1 MYNLNKTIMR
11 KRFTLALLS
20 LLLVPLAMMA
30 QSVTVDPSTGNLV
43 AALSESS
50 AEVGFENGWSAMW
63 RHNQLPLTFVTA
75 DDGTLTD
82 GNEIKVPAGNI
93 YNNSGQLVINGGVG
107 ADLYCVLSL
116 PKGYRFKGYKIVLLN
131 NLNTKTVSGMTYSYQ
146 LAYNDWT
153 GESYYTN
160 TVRDV
165 KKIMYETGN
174 NWDIDNPKAT
184 GSYVDEEGNPT
195 TEIQMGGTANDNSDT
210 REYVIERNSLDASD
224 MGNQLYFRLNHINS
238 NEDAFYA
245 VTIKSFVVYFTA
257 EGTFGAEAKP
267 TSRDVLKSM
276 VMSPFKTNKI
286 DIGAVES
293 REKNNQTFYAYTY
306 SNVKDLSAYTY
317 IYQEDAVQDG
327 VPMDVASTKK
337 ISSVTVD
344 GNPYFA
350 FGNGI
355 YYVEAPTQVYSQ
367 TGLTYPIGFRVVGA
381 KFTPQWGTATPG
393 TSESRTEYYITYTSG
408 GRTYYLNDQLRFTT
422 TQFGWQYDSETK
434 NIYTGTFGNYQFLS
448 CEGSGDTR
456 TLTLSSINGSW
467 FNLIVFTRG
476 GTTYIGWD
484 NNTSSQRYY
493 LIGNTT
499 NTTPTVRRNYTYN
512 RAGWSSGTGTISI
525 PAYTPGAYTLNIYDK
540 NKESIAQT
548 VTINNAS
555 QAGTTI
561 DLTDKATYG
570 YNNDAIKFEITGLA
584 EGQSALVDV
593 SLFMQSLNP
602 YIDQMNITCHDNAG
616 QLSLSQS
623 FTAENFM
630 VSGQEFK
637 FYIPTEYSNQELT
650 FTFSDLYS
658 QYGDNTYYTG
668 ALQKDGYARYSF
680 VTSPYFEPIDQN
692 GDNGLYDDAY
702 NPNAPYKD
710 KIHTTLAGNIRYKFN
725 NAENLSNTSASTGQS
740 FLQEYPFSAAV
751 YVGSTDPDGGTETG
765 AFKACTLNSTQTTGD
780 TYYLF
785 TADET
790 RYNIAPSTAWQHR
803 LYAFYRMGVTLET
816 HTYDPKLTWDEV
828 YDETCYNKD
837 GQVGKEAMW
846 GLKLSTVDHD
856 TQEAVTGYLTVK
868 EIDDAIKAALGKDG
882 APATADQIIYVDGSE
897 LYSILSS
904 SDMTLDQLKAK
915 FATNSLFYLPANT
928 TSTSD
933 NFAYKTTGT
942 AFRAG
947 RDIILEDN
955 RPFYAPYDIQ
965 VDTDNKAEYKRKL
978 SKDKYGKAQNASL
991 IMPYVLK
998 VEDGVHT
1005 NVDGSTF
1012 TVHTMKES
1020 DALKSEGDGLSAYA
1034 FFPELQE
1041 VSVTEA
1047 NKPYFLKISENS
1059 SEDGVSF
1066 IVSQTGTLITASNK
1080 ADVYTGSTSSGT
1092 INKGEAAGSYTL
1104 TPTGTY
1110 AGRQVV
1116 KTDNIF
1122 YFANN
1127 EFVNS
1132 ADYTYDAPIKVSPF
1146 RAYYATEGTNAKS
1159 IVGTLSVV
1167 FGDGIGD
1174 EPNGI
1179 ETIENGRNA
1188 IDINAP
1194 VYDLQGRK
1202 LADSIVG
1209 ATLTKG
1215 IYVING
1221 VKFTVK

>member
-1 MYNLNKTIMR
+1 MR
-11 KRFTLALLS
+11 KKFTLALLS
-20 LLLVPLAMMA
+20 LLFVPLAMMA
-30 QSVTVDPSTGNLV
+30 QSVTVSHETGNLMAAV
-43 AALSESS
+43 AKQSDT
-50 AEVGFENGWSAMW
+50 GFANGLSAMW
-63 RHNQLPLTFVTA
+63 RHEQLPLTLTTSDLA
-75 DDGTLTD
+75 DLTD
-82 GNEIKVPAGNI
+82 GGEPDAPTSNMCVNRTTGLLTILG
-93 YNNSGQLVINGGVG
+93 GQPY
-107 ADLYCVLSL
+107 DSYFVLSL
-116 PKGYRFKGYKIVLLN
+116 PKGYRFKGYKIEVLN
-131 NLNTKTVSGMTYSYQ
+131 NLNNETVQSTASNSMTMGATTKTLVEQDGGYDGAI
-146 LAYNDWT
+146 LASSEEMGSEND
-153 GESYYTN
+153 
-160 TVRDV
+160 
-165 KKIMYETGN
+165 
-174 NWDIDNPKAT
+174 DNV
-184 GSYVDEEGNPT
+184 YVL
-195 TEIQMGGTANDNSDT
+195 
-210 REYVIERNSLDASD
+210 ERNSMSADD
-224 MGNQLYFRLNHINS
+224 MGNQLYFRIQRGS
-238 NEDAFYA
+238 DAYYGI
-245 VTIKSFVVYFTA
+245 TIKSFTVYFTS
-257 EGTFGAEAKP
+257 EGTFNAEAKP
-267 TSRDVLKSM
+267 TSRDVARSM

-286 DIGAVES
+286 DVGAL
-293 REKNNQTFYAYTY
+293 QTRNGFYAYTAAD
-306 SNVKDLSAYTY
+306 VKDLDANIY
-317 IYQEDAVQDG
+317 IYQDDAVQDG
-327 VPMDVASTKK
+327 IPMNVAETKK
-337 ISSVTVD
+337 IFPVTI
-344 GNPYFA
+344 GNSQYFA
-350 FGNGI
+350 FGNGV
-355 YYVEAPTQVYSQ
+355 YYAEAPTEVYSQ

-381 KFTPQWGTATPG
+381 EFTPRWERAATGGTITQN
-393 TSESRTEYYITYTSG
+393 TFYIRFYYNRRY
-408 GRTYYLNDQLRFTT
+408 YYLNEQLRFTT
-422 TQFGWQYDSETK
+422 TQFAWHYDSDTK
-434 NIYTGTFGNYQFLS
+434 NIYTGSGNNIQYLA
-448 CEGSGDTR
+448 CEGSGDQR
-456 TLTLSSINGSW
+456 TLSLSTEYNGW
-467 FNLIVFTRG
+467 FNLVVFDYN
-476 GTTYIGWD
+476 GTNYIGWD
-484 NNTSSQRYY
+484 NIDDTQKFY
-493 LIGNTT
+493 LIFRQNATPYIQRNTRT
-499 NTTPTVRRNYTYN
+499 NAATWV
-512 RAGWSSGTGTISI
+512 SGGTETITL
-525 PAYTPGAYTLNIYDK
+525 PNYTPGAYTLNIYDK
-540 NKESIAQT
+540 TGASVIATKT
-548 VTINNAS
+548 VNSSADAS
-555 QAGTTI
+555 TAI

-584 EGQSALVDV
+584 AGQSALVDV

-602 YIDQMNITCHDNAG
+602 YIDQMNITCHDADN

-623 FTAENFM
+623 FSAENFK
-630 VSGQEFK
+630 VSGKDFK
-637 FYIPTEYSNQELT
+637 FYIPSEYSDQDLT

-668 ALQKDGYARYSF
+668 TALEKDGYARYSF
-680 VTSPYFEPIDQN
+680 VTSPYFMNFNDIQ
-692 GDNGLYDDAY
+692 GDGTADGTSDLGLYDTRYVGTGENVQPGASIVY
-702 NPNAPYKD
+702 ND
-710 KIHTTLAGNIRYKFN
+710 KVHATMAGNIRYKFN
-725 NAENLSNTSASTGQS
+725 NAENLSNTQTSTGRS
-740 FLQEYPFSAAV
+740 YLQEYPFSAAV
-751 YVGSTDPDGGTETG
+751 YVGSDDPDNPSSTEKG
-765 AFKACTLNSTQTTGD
+765 AFEECTLNAQSTTGD

-790 RYNIAPSTAWQHR
+790 RYNIAPSSAWQHR
-803 LYAFYRMGVTLET
+803 YYAFYRMKVTLET
-816 HTYDPKLTWDEV
+816 HTYDPKLTWEKV

-837 GQVGKEAMW
+837 GQVGREAMW

-942 AFRAG
+942 TFRAG

-1020 DALKSEGDGLSAYA
+1020 DALKSEGEGLSAYA